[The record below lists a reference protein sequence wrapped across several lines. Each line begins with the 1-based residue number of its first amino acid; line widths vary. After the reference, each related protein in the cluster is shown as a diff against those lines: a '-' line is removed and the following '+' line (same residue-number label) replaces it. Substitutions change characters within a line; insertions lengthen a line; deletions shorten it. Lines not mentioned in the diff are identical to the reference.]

1 MIAPAGW
8 LAVECAALRGVVAQL
23 GERRVRNAKVGS
35 SILLHSTRLL
45 KRNGPLARPVCFFAE
60 AIYLPAPVPDEDA
73 LPVPLLVLE
82 PVPVPTPPPSEPLVP
97 VPVLVP
103 APLVPTPTPLE
114 VPPAPLTFPCSRRH
128 WSLSRPVSVAQRGFD
143 PLAPVAADPL
153 VLPPMPVLL
162 LPTPLPVLVPALP
175 VVPPALLPVVP
186 LPMLPLGLDD
196 VCAMA
201 PMAKRAAA
209 VALTNSFKL
218 MKCSCN

>member
-1 MIAPAGW
+1 
-8 LAVECAALRGVVAQL
+8 
-23 GERRVRNAKVGS
+23 
-35 SILLHSTRLL
+35 LL
-45 KRNGPLARPVCFFAE
+45 FADP
-60 AIYLPAPVPDEDA
+60 IYLPAPVPDEDA
-73 LPVPLLVLE
+73 PPVPLLVLE
-82 PVPVPTPPPSEPLVP
+82 P

-175 VVPPALLPVVP
+175 VVPPTLLPVVP

-196 VCAMA
+196 VCAIA

-218 MKCSCN
+218 MKYSCD